1 MSKLVGVN
9 YRSWCD
15 YKVKYPQFAQILKE
29 SKEVL
34 IENLEK
40 TMFEMALGKIKI
52 TETKKYISRDKAG
65 ADSTKIEETVK
76 ELAPSVPLLIF
87 SLKNL
92 APEKWN
98 DNSLA
103 VVDVNGAMNNMQTVF
118 KELKN
123 KLNTIDITKDKLDE
137 TSTDEDE

>member
-92 APEKWN
+92 APEKWRDIPDLTFN
-98 DNSLA
+98 DLDNVTA
-103 VVDVNGAMNNMQTVF
+103 NMNTVF
-118 KELKN
+118 KELK
-123 KLNTIDITKDKLDE
+123 DKLDNHE
-137 TSTDEDE
+137 TSKTDK